1 MMEATIGSLFSGSGG
16 FELAAS
22 ICGIKPVWASEIEP
36 LPILITKKNFP
47 EMKHLGDIGYIR
59 GDKIDPVTIISG
71 GSPCQDMSI
80 AGQRAGLD
88 GDRSGLFRQ
97 QIRIVKEMRSSDIK
111 RGRTGKNIR
120 PRFMVWENVP
130 GAFSS
135 NRGGD
140 FRAVLQEI
148 AGIADETATVPL
160 PPKNKWAEAGC
171 IMGDTFSVAWRT
183 LDAQYWGVPQRRKRI
198 FLVADFGGNA
208 APKILFERQGLRW
221 DFKESRE
228 AWQGTAGNPER
239 SAHPASTRSPIVL
252 ENHPQDS
259 RVTYAKDNVVPT
271 LTGQMGTGG
280 NNVPM
285 IMDEAM
291 AVHLTQDPTV
301 MNGKTPCITAGNPK
315 TGQAT
320 VGVVIPIADKATRY
334 KGGGNGRNDDGSAN
348 GLGVG
353 EPGDPANTLTA
364 SDRHA
369 VAYAIQGNMIGRAD
383 KNGPQG
389 NGINEEVCFT
399 LNTADRHAVACPVVA
414 FEPGAAVRIGG
425 HIYQDGKAGTVR
437 AEPGD
442 NRQAVAYA
450 IGRDNLSVTEET
462 AQSLTASDVPGS
474 VAHSVYPEKSGT
486 LAAKMAK
493 GTGGPPG
500 DECQNLV
507 SVDYVIRR
515 LTPLECCRLQ
525 GFPDNWTESIAI
537 ENPSAKTI
545 REWMIVWAE
554 WWRLIGRADGIQLPK
569 DAKQTERWLADPVS
583 DSALYKMWGNGIAL
597 PCAIFVF
604 EGIMEVLREEEQHE
618 KSDI

>member
-1 MMEATIGSLFSGSGG
+1 MIPREEGQGKTSGQGLWSGKTSPAPSVAIG
-16 FELAAS
+16 
-22 ICGIKPVWASEIEP
+22 
-36 LPILITKKNFP
+36 
-47 EMKHLGDIGYIR
+47 
-59 GDKIDPVTIISG
+59 
-71 GSPCQDMSI
+71 
-80 AGQRAGLD
+80 
-88 GDRSGLFRQ
+88 
-97 QIRIVKEMRSSDIK
+97 
-111 RGRTGKNIR
+111 
-120 PRFMVWENVP
+120 
-130 GAFSS
+130 
-135 NRGGD
+135 GGD

-148 AGIADETATVPL
+148 AGIADETAAVPL

-171 IMGDTFSVAWRT
+171 IMGDTFSIAWRT
-183 LDAQYWGVPQRRKRI
+183 LDAEYWGVPQRRKRI
-198 FLVADFGGNA
+198 FLVADFGGNT
-208 APKILFERQGLRW
+208 APKVLFERKGLRR

-228 AWQGTAGNPER
+228 AWQGTTGNSER
-239 SAHPASTRSPIVL
+239 SARPAGRNPVVL

-259 RVTYAKDNVVPT
+259 RVTFAKDNIVPT

-280 NNVPM
+280 GGQHALHPRPITLQIRGGCQGGGKGPLMQIDKSATLSTHN
-285 IMDEAM
+285 
-291 AVHLTQDPTV
+291 TQTLFEP
-301 MNGKTPCITAGNPK
+301 
-315 TGQAT
+315 
-320 VGVVIPIADKATRY
+320 IPIADKATRY
-334 KGGGNGRNDDGSAN
+334 KGGGDGRNDDGSAN

-369 VAYAIQGNMIGRAD
+369 VA
-383 KNGPQG
+383 
-389 NGINEEVCFT
+389 
-399 LNTADRHAVACPVVA
+399 CPVIA

-486 LAAKMAK
+486 LTAKMAK
-493 GTGGPPG
+493 GTGGPSG

-525 GFPDNWTESIAI
+525 GFPDNWTEAIAI

-554 WWRLIGRADGIQLPK
+554 WWRLVGRADGIQLPK

-604 EGIMEVLREEEQHE
+604 EGIMEALREEERHE
-618 KSDI
+618 KSNI

>member
-1 MMEATIGSLFSGSGG
+1 MTEVTIGSLFSGSGG

-97 QIRIVKEMRSSDIK
+97 QVRIVKEMRNSDIK
-111 RGRTGKNIR
+111 RGRAGKDIR

-140 FRAVLQEI
+140 FQAVLQEI
-148 AGIADETATVPL
+148 AGIADETAAVPL

-171 IMGDTFSVAWRT
+171 IMGDTFSIAWRT
-183 LDAQYWGVPQRRKRI
+183 LNAEYWGVPQRRKRI

-208 APKILFERQGLRW
+208 APKVLFERKGLRR

-228 AWQGTAGNPER
+228 AWQGITGNSER
-239 SAHPASTRSPIVL
+239 SAHAAGRNSVVL

-259 RVTYAKDNVVPT
+259 RVTFAKDNIVPT
-271 LTGQMGTGG
+271 LTGRMGTGG
-280 NNVPM
+280 GQHALHPRPITLQIRGGCQGGGKGPLMQIDKSATLSTHN
-285 IMDEAM
+285 
-291 AVHLTQDPTV
+291 TQTLFEP
-301 MNGKTPCITAGNPK
+301 
-315 TGQAT
+315 
-320 VGVVIPIADKATRY
+320 IPIADKATRY
-334 KGGGNGRNDDGSAN
+334 KGGGDGRNDDGSAN
-348 GLGVG
+348 RLGVG

-369 VAYAIQGNMIGRAD
+369 VA
-383 KNGPQG
+383 
-389 NGINEEVCFT
+389 
-399 LNTADRHAVACPVVA
+399 CPVVA
-414 FEPGAAVRIGG
+414 FEPGAAIRIGG

-450 IGRDNLSVTEET
+450 IGRDNSSVTEET
-462 AQSLTASDVPGS
+462 AQTLTASNDPGS

-486 LAAKMAK
+486 LTAKMAK
-493 GTGGPPG
+493 GTGGPAG
-500 DECQNLV
+500 DECPNLV
-507 SVDYVIRR
+507 AVDYVIRR

-525 GFPDNWTESIAI
+525 GFPDDWTEDIAI
-537 ENPSAKTI
+537 EEPSAKTI
-545 REWMIVWAE
+545 REWMIIWAE

-569 DAKQTERWLADPVS
+569 DAKQTERWLADPIS

-604 EGIMEVLREEEQHE
+604 EGIMEALREEERHE
-618 KSDI
+618 KSNI

>member
-1 MMEATIGSLFSGSGG
+1 MTEVTIGSLFSGSGG

-36 LPILITKKNFP
+36 LPILVTKKNFP
-47 EMKHLGDIGYIR
+47 EMKHLGDIGYIK
-59 GDKIDPVTIISG
+59 GDKIGPVTIISG

-97 QIRIVKEMRSSDIK
+97 QIRIVKEMRNSDTK
-111 RGRTGKNIR
+111 RGRTGKDIR

-140 FRAVLQEI
+140 FQAVLQEI
-148 AGIADETATVPL
+148 AGIADETAAVPL
-160 PPKNKWAEAGC
+160 PSKSKWAEAGC
-171 IMGDTFSVAWRT
+171 IMGDTFSIAWRT
-183 LDAQYWGVPQRRKRI
+183 LDAEYWGVPQRRNRI
-198 FLVADFGGNA
+198 FLVADFGGNT
-208 APKILFERQGLRW
+208 APKVLFERQGLRR

-228 AWQGTAGNPER
+228 AWQGTAGNSER
-239 SAHPASTRSPIVL
+239 SAHPAGRNPVVL

-259 RVTYAKDNVVPT
+259 RVTFAKGNIVPT

-285 IMDEAM
+285 IMDEVM
-291 AVHLTQDPTV
+291 ALHLTQDPTV
-301 MNGKTPCITAGNPK
+301 MDGKTPCITAGNPK

-334 KGGGNGRNDDGSAN
+334 KGGGDGRNDDGSAN

-486 LAAKMAK
+486 LTVKMAK
-493 GTGGPPG
+493 GTGGPAG

-507 SVDYVIRR
+507 AVDYVIRR

-525 GFPDNWTESIAI
+525 GFPDDWTENIAM

-545 REWMIVWAE
+545 REWMIIWAE

-618 KSDI
+618 ENSI

>member
-1 MMEATIGSLFSGSGG
+1 MTEITIGSLFSGSGG

-22 ICGIKPVWASEIEP
+22 ICGIKPIWASEIEP
-36 LPILITKKNFP
+36 LPILVTKKNFP
-47 EMKHLGDIGYIR
+47 EMKHLGDIGYVK

-97 QIRIVKEMRSSDIK
+97 QIRIVKEMRNSDIK
-111 RGRTGKNIR
+111 KGRTGKDIR

-148 AGIADETATVPL
+148 AGIADETAAVPF

-171 IMGDTFSVAWRT
+171 IMGDTFSIAWRT
-183 LDAQYWGVPQRRKRI
+183 LDAEYWGVPQRRKRI
-198 FLVADFGGNA
+198 FLVADFGGNT
-208 APKILFERQGLRW
+208 APKVLFKRQGLRR

-228 AWQGTAGNPER
+228 AWQGITRNSER
-239 SAHPASTRSPIVL
+239 SAHATGRNSVVL

-259 RVTYAKDNVVPT
+259 RVTFAKDNIVPT

-280 NNVPM
+280 GQHAIHPRPITLQIRGGCQGGGKGPLMQIDKSATLSTHN
-285 IMDEAM
+285 
-291 AVHLTQDPTV
+291 TQTLFEP
-301 MNGKTPCITAGNPK
+301 
-315 TGQAT
+315 
-320 VGVVIPIADKATRY
+320 IPIADKATRY
-334 KGGGNGRNDDGSAN
+334 KGGGNDRNDDGSAN

-364 SDRHA
+364 S
-369 VAYAIQGNMIGRAD
+369 
-383 KNGPQG
+383 
-389 NGINEEVCFT
+389 
-399 LNTADRHAVACPVVA
+399 DRHAVACPVVA

-450 IGRDNLSVTEET
+450 IGRDNSSVTEET

-486 LAAKMAK
+486 LTVKMAK
-493 GTGGPPG
+493 GTGGPAG

-507 SVDYVIRR
+507 AVDYVIRR

-525 GFPDNWTESIAI
+525 GFPDDWTENIAM

-545 REWMIVWAE
+545 REWMIIWAE

-618 KSDI
+618 ENSI

>member
-1 MMEATIGSLFSGSGG
+1 MTEITIGSLFSGSGG

-22 ICGIKPVWASEIEP
+22 ICGIKPIWASEIEP
-36 LPILITKKNFP
+36 LPILVTKKNFP
-47 EMKHLGDIGYIR
+47 EMKHLGDIGYVK

-97 QIRIVKEMRSSDIK
+97 QIRIVKEMRNSDIK
-111 RGRTGKNIR
+111 KGRTGKDIR

-140 FRAVLQEI
+140 FQAVLQEI
-148 AGIADETATVPL
+148 AGIADETAAVPL
-160 PPKNKWAEAGC
+160 PSKSKWAEAGC
-171 IMGDTFSVAWRT
+171 IMGDTFSIAWRT
-183 LDAQYWGVPQRRKRI
+183 LDAEYWGVPQRRNRI
-198 FLVADFGGNA
+198 FLVADFGGNT
-208 APKILFERQGLRW
+208 APKVLFERQGLLR
-221 DFKESRE
+221 DLKESRE
-228 AWQGTAGNPER
+228 AWQGTAGNSER
-239 SAHPASTRSPIVL
+239 SAHPAGRNPVVL

-259 RVTYAKDNVVPT
+259 RVTFAKGNIAPT

-285 IMDEAM
+285 IMDEVM
-291 AVHLTQDPTV
+291 ALHLTQDPTV
-301 MNGKTPCITAGNPK
+301 MDGKTPCITAGNPK

-334 KGGGNGRNDDGSAN
+334 KGGGDGRNDDGSAN

-369 VAYAIQGNMIGRAD
+369 VA
-383 KNGPQG
+383 
-389 NGINEEVCFT
+389 
-399 LNTADRHAVACPVVA
+399 CPVVA
-414 FEPGAAVRIGG
+414 FEPGAAIRTGG

-486 LAAKMAK
+486 LTAKMAK
-493 GTGGPPG
+493 GTGGPSE

-525 GFPDNWTESIAI
+525 GFPDNWTEAIAI

>member
-1 MMEATIGSLFSGSGG
+1 
-16 FELAAS
+16 
-22 ICGIKPVWASEIEP
+22 
-36 LPILITKKNFP
+36 
-47 EMKHLGDIGYIR
+47 
-59 GDKIDPVTIISG
+59 
-71 GSPCQDMSI
+71 
-80 AGQRAGLD
+80 
-88 GDRSGLFRQ
+88 
-97 QIRIVKEMRSSDIK
+97 
-111 RGRTGKNIR
+111 
-120 PRFMVWENVP
+120 
-130 GAFSS
+130 
-135 NRGGD
+135 
-140 FRAVLQEI
+140 
-148 AGIADETATVPL
+148 
-160 PPKNKWAEAGC
+160 
-171 IMGDTFSVAWRT
+171 MGDTFSIAWRT
-183 LDAQYWGVPQRRKRI
+183 LDAEYWGVPQRRNRI
-198 FLVADFGGNA
+198 FLVADFGGNT
-208 APKILFERQGLRW
+208 APKVLFERQGLHR

-334 KGGGNGRNDDGSAN
+334 KGGGDGRNDDGSAN

-353 EPGDPANTLTA
+353 EPGD
-364 SDRHA
+364 
-369 VAYAIQGNMIGRAD
+369 
-383 KNGPQG
+383 
-389 NGINEEVCFT
+389 
-399 LNTADRHAVACPVVA
+399 
-414 FEPGAAVRIGG
+414 
-425 HIYQDGKAGTVR
+425 
-437 AEPGD
+437 

-450 IGRDNLSVTEET
+450 IGRDNSSVTEET

-486 LAAKMAK
+486 LTAKMAK
-493 GTGGPPG
+493 GAGGPAG

-507 SVDYVIRR
+507 AVDYVIRR

-525 GFPDNWTESIAI
+525 GFPDDWTEGLAI

-545 REWMIVWAE
+545 REWMIIWAE

-597 PCAIFVF
+597 PCAIYVF
-604 EGIMEVLREEEQHE
+604 EGIMEVLREEEQHG
-618 KSDI
+618 

>member
-1 MMEATIGSLFSGSGG
+1 MTEVTIGSLFSGSGG

-36 LPILITKKNFP
+36 LPILVTKKNFP
-47 EMKHLGDIGYIR
+47 EMKHLGDIGYIK

-97 QIRIVKEMRSSDIK
+97 QIRIVKEMRNSDTK
-111 RGRTGKNIR
+111 RGRTGKDIR

-140 FRAVLQEI
+140 FQAVLQEI
-148 AGIADETATVPL
+148 AGIADETAAVPL

-171 IMGDTFSVAWRT
+171 IMGDTFSIAWRT
-183 LDAQYWGVPQRRKRI
+183 LDAEYWGVPQRRKRI
-198 FLVADFGGNA
+198 FLVADFGGNT
-208 APKILFERQGLRW
+208 APKVLFERKGLRR

-364 SDRHA
+364 SDR
-369 VAYAIQGNMIGRAD
+369 R
-383 KNGPQG
+383 
-389 NGINEEVCFT
+389 
-399 LNTADRHAVACPVVA
+399 AVACPVIA

-462 AQSLTASDVPGS
+462 AQSLTVSDVPGS

-486 LAAKMAK
+486 LTAKMAK
-493 GTGGPPG
+493 GTGGPSG

-525 GFPDNWTESIAI
+525 GFPDNWTEAIAI

-554 WWRLIGRADGIQLPK
+554 WWRLVGRADGIQLPK
-569 DAKQTERWLADPVS
+569 DAKQTERRLADPVS

-604 EGIMEVLREEEQHE
+604 EGIMEALRKEERHE
-618 KSDI
+618 KSNI

>member
-1 MMEATIGSLFSGSGG
+1 MTEITIGSLFSGSGG

-22 ICGIKPVWASEIEP
+22 ICGIKPIWASEIEP
-36 LPILITKKNFP
+36 LPILVTKKNFP
-47 EMKHLGDIGYIR
+47 EMKHLGDIGYVK

-198 FLVADFGGNA
+198 FLIADFGGNA
-208 APKILFERQGLRW
+208 AQKILFERQGLRR

-228 AWQGTAGNPER
+228 AWQGTAGDPER
-239 SAHPASTRSPIVL
+239 SAHPASRNAVVL
-252 ENHPQDS
+252 DNHPNDS
-259 RVTYAKDNVVPT
+259 RVTIVEDNIVPT
-271 LTGQMGTGG
+271 LTGRMGTGG
-280 NNVPM
+280 GNVPM
-285 IMDEAM
+285 IMEEAM
-291 AVHLTQDPTV
+291 AVHLTQDPTA
-301 MNGKTPCITAGNPK
+301 MTGKAPCITAGNPK

-320 VGVVIPIADKATRY
+320 VGVAIPIADKATRY
-334 KGGGNGRNDDGSAN
+334 KGGGDGRNDDGSAN

-369 VAYAIQGNMIGRAD
+369 VA
-383 KNGPQG
+383 
-389 NGINEEVCFT
+389 
-399 LNTADRHAVACPVVA
+399 CPVVA
-414 FEPGAAVRIGG
+414 FEPGASIRVGG

-450 IGRDNLSVTEET
+450 IGRDNSSVTEET

-486 LAAKMAK
+486 LTAKMAK
-493 GTGGPPG
+493 GTGGPAG

-507 SVDYVIRR
+507 AVDYVIRR

-525 GFPDNWTESIAI
+525 GFPDNWTEAVAI
-537 ENPSAKTI
+537 ENPSAKTV
-545 REWMIVWAE
+545 REWMIIWAE

-569 DAKQTERWLADPVS
+569 DARQTERWLADPVS

-604 EGIMEVLREEEQHE
+604 EGIMDVLREEEEHAGNT
-618 KSDI
+618 

>member
-22 ICGIKPVWASEIEP
+22 ICEIKPIWASEIEP
-36 LPILITKKNFP
+36 LPILVTKKNFP
-47 EMKHLGDIGYIR
+47 EMKHLGDIGYIK

-97 QIRIVKEMRSSDIK
+97 QIRIVKEMRNSDIK
-111 RGRTGKNIR
+111 RGRTGKDIR

-135 NRGGD
+135 NKGAD
-140 FRAVLQEI
+140 FQAVLQEI
-148 AGIADETATVPL
+148 ARITDETATVPL
-160 PPKNKWAEAGC
+160 PEKGKWAEAGC
-171 IMGDTFSVAWRT
+171 IMGDTFSIAWRT
-183 LDAQYWGVPQRRKRI
+183 LDAEYWGVPQRRKRI
-198 FLVADFGGNA
+198 FLVADFGGNT
-208 APKILFERQGLRW
+208 APKVLFKRQGLRR

-228 AWQGTAGNPER
+228 TWQGTAGNSER
-239 SAHPASTRSPIVL
+239 SAHPASRNPVVL
-252 ENHPQDS
+252 ENHPNDS
-259 RVTYAKDNVVPT
+259 RVTIVEDNIVPT
-271 LTGQMGTGG
+271 LTGRMGTGG
-280 NNVPM
+280 GNVPM
-285 IMDEAM
+285 IMEEAM

-334 KGGGNGRNDDGSAN
+334 KGGGDGRNDDGSAN

-353 EPGDPANTLTA
+353 EPG
-364 SDRHA
+364 
-369 VAYAIQGNMIGRAD
+369 
-383 KNGPQG
+383 
-389 NGINEEVCFT
+389 
-399 LNTADRHAVACPVVA
+399 
-414 FEPGAAVRIGG
+414 AAARVGG

-450 IGRDNLSVTEET
+450 IGRGNSSVTEET
-462 AQSLTASDVPGS
+462 AQSLTASDAPGS

-486 LAAKMAK
+486 LTAKMAK
-493 GTGGPPG
+493 GTGGPAG

-507 SVDYVIRR
+507 AVDYVIRR

-525 GFPDNWTESIAI
+525 GFPDDWTEGLAI

-545 REWMIVWAE
+545 REWMIIWAE

-604 EGIMEVLREEEQHE
+604 EGIMEVLKEEEQNGQ
-618 KSDI
+618 

>member
-1 MMEATIGSLFSGSGG
+1 MTEITIGSLFSGSGG

-22 ICGIKPVWASEIEP
+22 ICGIKPIWASEIEP
-36 LPILITKKNFP
+36 LPILVTKKNFP
-47 EMKHLGDIGYIR
+47 EMKHLGDIGYVK

-97 QIRIVKEMRSSDIK
+97 QIRIVKEMRNSDIK
-111 RGRTGKNIR
+111 KGRTGKDIR

-148 AGIADETATVPL
+148 AGIADETAAVPF

-171 IMGDTFSVAWRT
+171 IMGDTFSIAWRT
-183 LDAQYWGVPQRRKRI
+183 LDAEYWGVPQRRKRI
-198 FLVADFGGNA
+198 FLVADFGGNT
-208 APKILFERQGLRW
+208 APKVLFKRQGLRR

-228 AWQGTAGNPER
+228 AWQGITGNSER
-239 SAHPASTRSPIVL
+239 SAHATGRNSVVL

-259 RVTYAKDNVVPT
+259 RVTFAKDNIVPT

-280 NNVPM
+280 GQHAIHPRPITLQIRGGCQGGGKGPLMQIDKSATLSTHN
-285 IMDEAM
+285 
-291 AVHLTQDPTV
+291 TQTLFEP
-301 MNGKTPCITAGNPK
+301 
-315 TGQAT
+315 
-320 VGVVIPIADKATRY
+320 IPIADKATRY
-334 KGGGNGRNDDGSAN
+334 KGGGNDRNDDGSAN

-364 SDRHA
+364 S
-369 VAYAIQGNMIGRAD
+369 
-383 KNGPQG
+383 
-389 NGINEEVCFT
+389 
-399 LNTADRHAVACPVVA
+399 DRHAVACPVVA

-450 IGRDNLSVTEET
+450 IGRDNSSVTKET

-486 LAAKMAK
+486 LTVKMAK
-493 GTGGPPG
+493 GTGGPAG

-507 SVDYVIRR
+507 AVDYVIRR

-525 GFPDNWTESIAI
+525 GFPDDWTENIAM

-545 REWMIVWAE
+545 REWMIIWAE

-618 KSDI
+618 ENSI

>member
-47 EMKHLGDIGYIR
+47 EMKHLGDIGYIK

-88 GDRSGLFRQ
+88 GNRSRLFRQ
-97 QIRIVKEMRSSDIK
+97 QIRIVKEMRNGDIK
-111 RGRTGKNIR
+111 RGRTGKDIR

-140 FRAVLQEI
+140 FQAVLQEI

-160 PPKNKWAEAGC
+160 PPKSKWAEAGC
-171 IMGDTFSVAWRT
+171 IMGDTFSIAWRT
-183 LDAQYWGVPQRRKRI
+183 LDAEYWGVPQRRKRI
-198 FLVADFGGNA
+198 FLIADFGGNA
-208 APKILFERQGLRW
+208 APKILFERQGLHR

-259 RVTYAKDNVVPT
+259 RVTFAKDNIVPT

-334 KGGGNGRNDDGSAN
+334 KGGGDGRNDDGSAN

-369 VAYAIQGNMIGRAD
+369 VA
-383 KNGPQG
+383 
-389 NGINEEVCFT
+389 
-399 LNTADRHAVACPVVA
+399 CPVVA
-414 FEPGAAVRIGG
+414 FEPGASIRIGG

-450 IGRDNLSVTEET
+450 IGRDNSSVTEET

-486 LAAKMAK
+486 LTAKMAK
-493 GTGGPPG
+493 GTGGPAG
-500 DECQNLV
+500 NECQNLV
-507 SVDYVIRR
+507 AVDYVIRR

-525 GFPDNWTESIAI
+525 GFPDDWTENIAM

-545 REWMIVWAE
+545 REWMIIWAE

-604 EGIMEVLREEEQHE
+604 EGIMEVFREEEQHE
-618 KSDI
+618 ENSI

>member
-1 MMEATIGSLFSGSGG
+1 MTEVTIGSLFSGSGG

-36 LPILITKKNFP
+36 LPILVTKKNFP
-47 EMKHLGDIGYIR
+47 EMKHLGDIGYIK

-97 QIRIVKEMRSSDIK
+97 QIRIVKEMRNSGTK
-111 RGRTGKNIR
+111 RGRTGKDIR

-140 FRAVLQEI
+140 FQAVLQEI
-148 AGIADETATVPL
+148 AGIADETAAVPL

-171 IMGDTFSVAWRT
+171 IMGDTFSIAWRT
-183 LDAQYWGVPQRRKRI
+183 LDAEYWGVPQRRKRI
-198 FLVADFGGNA
+198 FLVADFGGNT
-208 APKILFERQGLRW
+208 APKVLFERKGLRR

-228 AWQGTAGNPER
+228 AWQGTAGDPER
-239 SAHPASTRSPIVL
+239 SAHPASKWVVL
-252 ENHPQDS
+252 DNHPNDS
-259 RVTYAKDNVVPT
+259 RVTIVEDNIVPT
-271 LTGQMGTGG
+271 LTGRMGTGG
-280 NNVPM
+280 GNVPM
-285 IMDEAM
+285 IMEEAM

-334 KGGGNGRNDDGSAN
+334 KGGGDGRNDDGSAN

-369 VAYAIQGNMIGRAD
+369 VA
-383 KNGPQG
+383 
-389 NGINEEVCFT
+389 
-399 LNTADRHAVACPVVA
+399 CPVVA
-414 FEPGAAVRIGG
+414 FEPGASIRIGG

-486 LAAKMAK
+486 LTAKMAK
-493 GTGGPPG
+493 GTGGPSG

-525 GFPDNWTESIAI
+525 GFPDNWTEAIAI

-554 WWRLIGRADGIQLPK
+554 WWRLVGRADGIQLPK

-604 EGIMEVLREEEQHE
+604 EGIMDVLREEEEHAGNT
-618 KSDI
+618 